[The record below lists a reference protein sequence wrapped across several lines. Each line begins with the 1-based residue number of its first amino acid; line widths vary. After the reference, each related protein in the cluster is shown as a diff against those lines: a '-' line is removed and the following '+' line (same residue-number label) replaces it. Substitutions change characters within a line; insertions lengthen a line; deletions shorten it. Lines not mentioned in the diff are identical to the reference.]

1 MSDCGPGEFS
11 VPLWSKMI
19 RVPNWK
25 ILFYSAASASFW
37 RLLRIAGTARAGGF
51 TRDLLGP
58 GGPGGCAPS
67 SFSSMRTGWALGE
80 QAQGFAESHIY
91 IYIYRICIY
100 IYLSIHPSIHL
111 SLYLYLSISLSLYL
125 SISLSI
131 YLSVYLSIYLSISE
145 ALLPGPR
152 SPTLE
157 ELLRMLDDVR
167 RCY

>member
-91 IYIYRICIY
+91 IYIPYMY
-100 IYLSIHPSIHL
+100 LYLSIHPSIHPSISL
-111 SLYLYLSISLSLYL
+111 SLSIYLSISLSLYL
-125 SISLSI
+125 SIYLSI
-131 YLSVYLSIYLSISE
+131 CLSIYLSISE